1 MHYIITI
8 TLTGYLNPD
17 FQDLTIMNVTSHSYE
32 LQWNISAK
40 CQALIQMSVTVN
52 NVPTILSR

>member
-8 TLTGYLNPD
+8 KLMDYLNPD
-17 FQDLTIMNVTSHSYE
+17 FQDLAIINVTSRSYE

-40 CQALIQMSVTVN
+40 CQALVQMSVTVN